1 MANFVG
7 VLVNRN
13 ILSSGRTLL
22 LVAGLV
28 LGTGVLNG
36 ASIQVSIGG
45 ASCPGGLCTSVDEA
59 TTVDF
64 ESAIGSPYTV
74 GIATYSY
81 AGGESPFVIGSV
93 PTDYTP
99 PANDDT
105 RYLTVGSPNRPAEV
119 IIDFANPITYFGFY
133 LGSDHLYNEMRFYQ
147 TGVADPLAIFTANQL
162 MPSGQSGEFVNFHI
176 LGGSVDRIVLYSPMA
191 AFESANHAFAP
202 VPEPASF
209 ALAGFGVALVWA
221 ARRRLTYNRE

>member
-1 MANFVG
+1 M
-7 VLVNRN
+7 NRN

-22 LVAGLV
+22 LIAGLV
-28 LGTGVLNG
+28 LGTGVVNG
-36 ASIQVSIGG
+36 ASIQVSIDGV
-45 ASCPGGLCTSVDEA
+45 SCPGGLCTPVDEA

-133 LGSDHLYNEMRFYQ
+133 LGSDDLYNEMRQ
-147 TGVADPLAIFTANQL
+147 PETSESDVVVPLLPRAHDERT
-162 MPSGQSGEFVNFHI
+162 
-176 LGGSVDRIVLYSPMA
+176 
-191 AFESANHAFAP
+191 
-202 VPEPASF
+202 PEPS
-209 ALAGFGVALVWA
+209 
-221 ARRRLTYNRE
+221 RRPGPRRPVQDEETCKGRDGPGLWLHPEM